1 LTTNINTSILNKNN
15 FRLIIDKI
23 PTVEYYV
30 RSVNIPGLQFTEV
43 ETGAG
48 VGVDAFFPGDKVS
61 FDNLEVQFLVDED
74 LENFK
79 EVYDW
84 MNAIIPIK
92 DPSDFENYVETVK
105 TPTGRLSA
113 INNDL
118 NQYSMITLVMNT
130 NKNIPNKFLRFY
142 DCFPTGISGMELE
155 SGSETEPV
163 VCTATFRFTY
173 YDIETT
179 S

>member
-1 LTTNINTSILNKNN
+1 M
-15 FRLIIDKI
+15 
-23 PTVEYYV
+23 
-30 RSVNIPGLQFTEV
+30 EV
-43 ETGAG
+43 T
-48 VGVDAFFPGDKVS
+48 
-61 FDNLEVQFLVDED
+61 FLVDED

-79 EVYDW
+79 ELYDW

-92 DPSDFENYVETVK
+92 DPSDFGNYVETVK
-105 TPTGRLSA
+105 TPTGSLSA

-142 DCFPTGISGMELE
+142 DCFPTAISGMELE

-163 VCTATFRFTY
+163 TCTATFRFTY

>member
-1 LTTNINTSILNKNN
+1 
-15 FRLIIDKI
+15 
-23 PTVEYYV
+23 
-30 RSVNIPGLQFTEV
+30 
-43 ETGAG
+43 
-48 VGVDAFFPGDKVS
+48 
-61 FDNLEVQFLVDED
+61 
-74 LENFK
+74 
-79 EVYDW
+79 

-92 DPSDFENYVETVK
+92 DPSDFKNYVASET
-105 TPTGRLSA
+105 TSTGKLSA